1 MLFPEFADENVRL
14 SGVLSQTQTKVQS
27 CVRLSEFLMFCAD
40 ENVRLSDVFLSIEV

>member
-14 SGVLSQTQTKVQS
+14 SGVLSQTQTKVRF

-40 ENVRLSDVFLSIEV
+40 ENVRLSDVFLSMEV